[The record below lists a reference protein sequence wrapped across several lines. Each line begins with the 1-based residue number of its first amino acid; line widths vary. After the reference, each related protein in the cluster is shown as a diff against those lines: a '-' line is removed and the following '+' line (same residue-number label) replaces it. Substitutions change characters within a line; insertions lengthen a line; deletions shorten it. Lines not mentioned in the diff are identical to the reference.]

1 MVISVI
7 GEGGDSPS
15 PEAQRN
21 VTVVCDDLD
30 GVMKAEGGVTMGILP
45 GDDPD
50 DANPS
55 VDYPIYTGMG
65 YARNTIVAKAL
76 ESTTQTKA
84 GAK

>member
-7 GEGGDSPS
+7 GEGGNSPS
-15 PEAQRN
+15 PEARRN

-30 GVMKAEGGVTMGILP
+30 GVMKAGGGVTIGL
-45 GDDPD
+45 
-50 DANPS
+50 
-55 VDYPIYTGMG
+55 G

-76 ESTTQTKA
+76 ESTTQTKT